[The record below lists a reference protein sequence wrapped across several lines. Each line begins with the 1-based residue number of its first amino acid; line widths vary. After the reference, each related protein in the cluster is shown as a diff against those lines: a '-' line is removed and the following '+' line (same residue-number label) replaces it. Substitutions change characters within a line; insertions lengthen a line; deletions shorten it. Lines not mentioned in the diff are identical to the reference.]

1 MANKNNWDAMTAPYR
16 RTPVENIVPVYGIK
30 NTYNGKLLDVQFDSV
45 TEARNYIKQRG
56 YSQYLRPTVIG
67 KRGIE

>member
-1 MANKNNWDAMTAPYR
+1 MAKKISWDAMTAPYKR
-16 RTPVENIVPVYGIK
+16 SPAEHIAPVYGIK

-45 TEARNYIKQRG
+45 TEARNYIKQKG
-56 YSQYLRPTVIG
+56 YSQYLQPTVIG